1 MIEEETVAPAAA
13 EAVER
18 RSLKLRARLLVRAKL
33 VRALEEVK
41 VRSVVVLVKLRSR
54 SESGGGNKNVGSS
67 IGDLMYGFVYE
78 IVIYYF
84 GVWFWFLVFYI

>member
-1 MIEEETVAPAAA
+1 MTAEETVSPAV

-33 VRALEEVK
+33 VRAEEVK

-54 SESGGGNKNVGSS
+54 SESGGGNRNVGSS
-67 IGDLMYGFVYE
+67 MKILCYYYENDDVVYE
-78 IVIYYF
+78 ITT
-84 GVWFWFLVFYI
+84 LVFGFGF